1 MDIGARLLDLRKSKN
16 LSQEEV
22 AYKLGVSR
30 QTISKW
36 ETNQSSPDFD
46 KILPLCDLYG
56 VSTDYLL
63 TGKMKNDKESDITK
77 QDIRELRAKGIGI
90 SVLMYILSV
99 AWITI
104 AIPFLDMDPI
114 LAAGI
119 FLAICGVATYKV
131 VYTCI
136 RYKNKKDVEKVNEN
150 NKVAKQINEIIS
162 LIVVIIYFIVS
173 FTTGAWYITWVLF
186 IVCGLCEA
194 VVKLV
199 FMLKEDNNEK

>member
-1 MDIGARLLDLRKSKN
+1 MDIGERLLDLRKSKN

-22 AYKLGVSR
+22 AYKLSVSR

-63 TGKMKNDKESDITK
+63 TGRKESRDNNLK
-77 QDIRELRAKGIGI
+77 ENLEEKRAKGIGI
-90 SVLMYILSV
+90 SILIYILAVS
-99 AWITI
+99 WIVI
-104 AIPFLDMDPI
+104 AIPFLKVAPV
-114 LAAGI
+114 LAASI
-119 FLAICGVATYKV
+119 FLVICGIATYMI

-136 RYKNKKDVEKVNEN
+136 RYKIKKEKKEDKN
-150 NKVAKQINEIIS
+150 NTVVKQINEIIS
-162 LIVVIIYFIVS
+162 LIIVIIYFIVS
-173 FTTGAWYITWVLF
+173 FTTGAWHITWILF

-194 VVKLV
+194 IVKLV

>member
-1 MDIGARLLDLRKSKN
+1 
-16 LSQEEV
+16 
-22 AYKLGVSR
+22 
-30 QTISKW
+30 
-36 ETNQSSPDFD
+36 
-46 KILPLCDLYG
+46 
-56 VSTDYLL
+56 
-63 TGKMKNDKESDITK
+63 MKNDKESDITK

-114 LAAGI
+114 LASSI
-119 FLAICGVATYKV
+119 FLVICGIATYKI

-136 RYKNKKDVEKVNEN
+136 RYKIKKEVKENKN

-162 LIVVIIYFIVS
+162 LIVVITYFIVS
-173 FTTGAWYITWVLF
+173 FTTGSWHITWILF

>member
-1 MDIGARLLDLRKSKN
+1 MDIGERLLDLRKSKN

-22 AYKLGVSR
+22 AYKLSVSR

-63 TGKMKNDKESDITK
+63 TGKVKNDKESDDKENIT
-77 QDIRELRAKGIGI
+77 EVRAKGIGI
-90 SVLMYILSV
+90 AVFVYILAV
-99 AWITI
+99 AWVTI

-114 LAAGI
+114 LASSI
-119 FLAICGVATYKV
+119 FLVICGIATYKI

-136 RYKNKKDVEKVNEN
+136 RYKIKKEVKENKN

-162 LIVVIIYFIVS
+162 LIVVIVYFIVS
-173 FTTGAWYITWVLF
+173 FTTGAWHITWILF

-194 VVKLV
+194 IVKLV

>member
-1 MDIGARLLDLRKSKN
+1 MDIGERLLDLRKSKN

-22 AYKLGVSR
+22 AYKLSVSR

-63 TGKMKNDKESDITK
+63 IGNMKNDKESDITK

-114 LAAGI
+114 LASSI
-119 FLAICGVATYKV
+119 FLVICGIDTYKI

-136 RYKNKKDVEKVNEN
+136 RYKIKKEVKENKN

-162 LIVVIIYFIVS
+162 LIVVITYFIVS
-173 FTTGAWYITWVLF
+173 FTTGSWHITWILF

>member
-1 MDIGARLLDLRKSKN
+1 MDIGERLLDLRKSKN

-63 TGKMKNDKESDITK
+63 TGKMKNDKESDDKENIT
-77 QDIRELRAKGIGI
+77 EVRAKGIGI
-90 SVLMYILSV
+90 AVFVYILAV

-114 LAAGI
+114 LASSI
-119 FLAICGVATYKV
+119 FLVICGIATYKI

-136 RYKNKKDVEKVNEN
+136 RYKIKKEVKENEN

-162 LIVVIIYFIVS
+162 LIVVIVYFIVS
-173 FTTGAWYITWVLF
+173 FTTGAWHITWILF

-194 VVKLV
+194 IVKLV